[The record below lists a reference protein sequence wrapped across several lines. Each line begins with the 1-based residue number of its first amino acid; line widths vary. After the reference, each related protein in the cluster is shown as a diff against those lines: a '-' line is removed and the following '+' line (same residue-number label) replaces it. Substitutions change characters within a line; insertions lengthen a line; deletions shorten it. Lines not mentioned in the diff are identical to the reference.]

1 MKNHTRWTRI
11 LATVFVT
18 AALLAFAAPAS
29 AAPGG
34 DLASGPGWSI
44 EGLYDWF
51 QSMLVGVGIL
61 DAPNVDAPET
71 IEGKA
76 RVNLDPNGDA
86 ATEEEEPA
94 GTVEPGTE
102 GSSG

>member
-1 MKNHTRWTRI
+1 MKNNTRWTRI

-51 QSMLVGVGIL
+51 QSVLVEVGIL
-61 DAPNVDAPET
+61 DAPGVDAPER

-86 ATEEEEPA
+86 ATVEEEPA
-94 GTVEPGTE
+94 DTVEFDPE
-102 GSSG
+102 DSSG